1 MEENKRGKTGLKILV
16 IILFITILGLLGFGY
31 YKYND
36 FNTKY
41 DNLKQE
47 LEELKKEK
55 TSNENTN
62 NKTEN
67 TTSDS
72 NTFKLDSSDH
82 NGGYGTV
89 IVTGYSKID
98 HKDENN
104 MFNKAYDYLYF
115 HILDSKNSDFLK
127 FIDSHAGNDFVD
139 EKAIGL
145 GCVENNVI
153 KRINTSDE
161 LGEQDFK
168 STTEQKDKII
178 NSTKENP
185 IKLKLTRLTTTQD
198 SRTAGYM
205 CESFITYVD
214 IIE

>member
-1 MEENKRGKTGLKILV
+1 MEENKKGKTGLKILV
-16 IILFITILGLLGFGY
+16 IILFITIIGLLGFGY

-55 TSNENTN
+55 INNETTN
-62 NKTEN
+62 NKIEN
-67 TTSDS
+67 TTSD
-72 NTFKLDSSDH
+72 NDTFKSDASDL

-89 IVTGYSKID
+89 IVTGYSEIV
-98 HKDENN
+98 HNDEKN
-104 MFNKAYDYLYF
+104 MHGVASDYLYF
-115 HILDSKNSDFLK
+115 HIIDGANTDFTQFISKLE
-127 FIDSHAGNDFVD
+127 GNDFVK

-145 GCVENNVI
+145 GCVENDVI
-153 KRINTSDE
+153 KRENVSDE
-161 LGEQDFK
+161 LGAQVFK
-168 STTEQKDKII
+168 ISSTQKDKII

-185 IKLKLTRLTTTQD
+185 IKLKLNRLKDTKEAGFD
-198 SRTAGYM
+198 STY
-205 CESFITYVD
+205 CYSFMTYVD